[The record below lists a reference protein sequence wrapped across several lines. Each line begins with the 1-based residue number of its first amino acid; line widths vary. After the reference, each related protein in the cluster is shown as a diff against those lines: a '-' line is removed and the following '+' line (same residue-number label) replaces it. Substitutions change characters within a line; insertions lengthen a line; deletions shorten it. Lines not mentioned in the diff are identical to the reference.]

1 MDKCP
6 NIGDLNPSSSSCN
19 IANLV
24 PETIGGVGVTMDA
37 LPGNNPIGQWGV
49 PASAGA
55 PAGGSTVAPTAAQ
68 STAAT
73 AGAATSGAVS
83 VPGNKPPV
91 SSSEAA
97 AGTVTLGSTASGPSP
112 TGAPANPPAGNGGS
126 KPTTLV
132 TKTGGGV
139 SAPTDTSAPAAPS
152 SGSGSSNGSSVA
164 DGWSQKGC
172 YQDTNARVL
181 SGITLANVGQHAVTN
196 TKCVAYCEARGFSMA
211 GTEFGGQCFC
221 GNSLSTETKLDD
233 SKCAM
238 PCEGDASQT
247 CGGGLT
253 LSVYE
258 KSAPK
263 FLRALGRLRR
273 HVEGSV

>member
-24 PETIGGVGVTMDA
+24 PENIGSPGEPMTA

-49 PASAGA
+49 PVSAGA
-55 PAGGSTVAPTAAQ
+55 PASGSTLAPTAAQ
-68 STAAT
+68 STAASG
-73 AGAATSGAVS
+73 GAATSAAVS

-91 SSSEAA
+91 SSSKAA
-97 AGTVTLGSTASGPSP
+97 AGTVTLASTASGPS
-112 TGAPANPPAGNGGS
+112 
-126 KPTTLV
+126 PTTLV
-132 TKTGGGV
+132 TKTGGPA
-139 SAPTDTSAPAAPS
+139 STPTSTSTPAAPS
-152 SGSGSSNGSSVA
+152 SSSGSSNSSSVA
-164 DGWSQKGC
+164 DGWSYMGC

-181 SGITLANVGQHAVTN
+181 SGITLANVGQGAVDNTN
-196 TKCVAYCEARGFSMA
+196 CVAYCEAQSFSMA
-211 GTEFGGQCFC
+211 GTEYGGQCFC
-221 GNSLSTETKLDD
+221 GNSMSQETKLDD

-247 CGGGLT
+247 CGGGMA
-253 LSVYE
+253 LSVYT
-258 KSAPK
+258 KSTSAK
-263 FLRALGRLRR
+263 FVRALGRLRR

>member
-6 NIGDLNPSSSSCN
+6 NIGELNPSSSSCN

-24 PETIGGVGVTMDA
+24 PELIGGVGVTMDA
-37 LPGNNPIGQWGV
+37 LPGNNPIGAWGV
-49 PASAGA
+49 PASPAG

-68 STAAT
+68 STAAN
-73 AGAATSGAVS
+73 AGAATSVAAS

-112 TGAPANPPAGNGGS
+112 TGAHANPPPPVSGGGS
-126 KPTTLV
+126 GPTTLV
-132 TKTGGGV
+132 TKTGGP
-139 SAPTDTSAPAAPS
+139 SSPTETPASPAAPS
-152 SGSGSSNGSSVA
+152 SNSTVA
-164 DGWSQKGC
+164 DGWSLKGC
-172 YQDTNARVL
+172 YADTRERIL
-181 SGITLANVGQHAVTN
+181 TGITLANVGQHAVTN

-211 GTEFGGQCFC
+211 GTEYGGQCFC
-221 GNSLSTETKLDD
+221 GNSMSEENKLED

-238 PCEGDASQT
+238 PCEGDASQM
-247 CGGGLT
+247 CGGGLA

-263 FLRALGRLRR
+263 YLRALGRLRR